1 MATPN
6 NYDAREIIDFL
17 SKLDPEMANVLN
29 GEAMVTRIKEEF
41 KNQSEEGRKAAE
53 RMAKNLRNSGNDIS
67 AQLQKIE
74 IEASKAGYNVFFS
87 YNEGRKQ
94 IDIKMERRAGVK
106 GDKNAPAA
114 KINPVNFKID
124 VGSAKAGY
132 NNGVPSTKSLSIQ
145 QKDDFTYFAT
155 ATEDMLRG
163 IRETLVEI
171 NKSGKGE
178 NRSTAAANSMMK
190 DAVKKANKG
199 LVAHTNHA
207 SVNDEYFDDDRYEG
221 DSIRRQLFMQTN
233 AKMAGVIDS
242 VMKKLKGKRQKI
254 KTKDGL
260 DIDDSQLQRDILI
273 YIEAAQKK
281 TLGKKTADKILEGR
295 GYSKEDI
302 KNLAEAIGKD
312 LLAIENTV
320 NLGSDRSMATLTE
333 SYMGARDTL
342 LGNYGRSDRHPS
354 QGRNTVK
361 KINGSKRRKTAFRE
375 ADLQSKGYYDSAEH
389 EVYTSAQIGAKDIQG
404 AYLAVKKNA
413 EDSLRESLVEQNK
426 NRKEKWSKNK
436 IERKIQSE
444 LKRQGYI
451 DFDPSVDD
459 DMMIA
464 RESSLGDL
472 IGTRERSTQLSK
484 EEYDKYVDDATKKV
498 NDIINDNKKKSKKI
512 KFGKNTY
519 DLKDEAQKQE
529 YIQKYIM
536 TRAISGLKPNE
547 IYGNVSIN
555 PFDGEDGKKMFSLSA
570 QQLVGGGQQEKVVTG
585 GIGERNY
592 AFALNDNIFDKVVE
606 QLKSDEVLP
615 KNFDIKSLDF
625 IREKGDFKSNE
636 MGQLA
641 ISRLGYLFGKSKDK
655 KGFVDALQK
664 SSPLGSFITGLT
676 KDGSGIEFSESDEA
690 MSAFINNGGLTS
702 LYDWM
707 SKTDLSVLGI
717 DESGNIF
724 DKDAKAFVYE
734 TEAGL
739 ADVFKWTKRVQTGK
753 KEREAQMRTAAVS
766 GSSSSYTKQLQERY
780 RGSNAKD
787 REIIKK
793 AEDDI
798 AEIESAI
805 FEKTSSTAN
814 WDDKKVSDFIKTS
827 SYTKGSKDTSRTA
840 ITMGVG
846 DQYSINTEKYKD
858 VIAEYQR
865 GHISK
870 EDFMK
875 TWEGEVETIRKE
887 MIGAGIDPS
896 QIETII
902 DPGQVFGFSAFG
914 DQYQGRLLHLGNT
927 SPDSMID
934 PVTGETVYNR
944 SEYASGVNS
953 LFKAMGSKAKNK
965 KSKVSEAAANVTLGM
980 FETASTNHGALNER
994 ANKRRLGHSASFK
1007 TSGITPEQ
1015 IEGLAGD
1022 QKDRYIDSGFI
1033 SEDAMKNLLRD
1044 TYDYEGEGGKI
1055 DKGKYLEALYS
1066 QYAEADKFKSG
1077 KKKAIS
1083 FDDDKH
1089 WGETFE
1095 DKRNNLIKEIMS
1107 IAETEGLRGM
1117 FNRFPSIDSEAV
1129 KNSRLFVSKD
1139 IKDKETMKVGSG
1151 LAKAINA
1158 DFDGDTINVI
1168 LKMLSDY
1175 SGDKT
1180 EDWDRDVMQRVYKM
1194 RGGKKASKT
1203 DEERQKNYEAALSG
1217 ADDAFLKEI
1226 SGLAAKVNNQYIGNF
1241 SNMSTSIRNALG
1253 ETEYDETRAVY
1264 TDGKMNQS
1272 SFEKIA
1278 KGLVIKAVGQTLE
1291 QDAISA
1297 KKVEQR
1303 IVEEISKAKE
1313 NKEKELGRELNSEEL
1328 KDLRSDIASKV
1339 TNDFENLSK
1348 KIRDGGFKSDSEFIN
1363 ALSELGITKDGKVDS
1378 LGMTTAMAQIQKMA
1392 EMNGI
1397 DKSVVS
1403 KIFGGIDI
1411 TSDTF
1416 DGKLDTNVVSSILKS
1431 TSKDLYGDKK
1441 GFFYR
1446 GDQFNPAVATA
1457 RSNNVGSKGDSYEVI
1472 RRMKSNGF
1480 GDNLLE
1486 IEETNVLFNERGEIL
1501 RAVADAYK
1509 YEIGMEEKKIGV
1521 ALREADAIRKAGK
1534 SWKDYSDLISKK
1546 YKLDEE
1552 AEKVA
1557 GKGDFYVASNKVLSE
1572 GGFTR
1577 TTPSAIKNILNPR
1590 TDGTTGL
1597 DKSVLDDRVAKGLFK
1612 PKKGELV
1619 KAFGVDSEKTLMSL
1633 FGTSQSIIGGNLAHA
1648 IAQGDKTGAKEF
1660 ETELKNLL
1668 SVFGKSAKEIE
1679 TVISAFQKAGTNMS
1693 AIADNFG
1700 TTVGNELPIAG
1711 VSTDGNYLIN
1721 GRMDTLRYQQRQN
1734 QYTGKMDDVYTIL
1747 DYKTR
1752 VGTGIKHDDV
1762 AQVIMYQE
1770 MFKDMQK
1777 TWMTDERFKGMSDKD
1792 LLDVARV
1799 DIAKSLSGGERSKEA
1814 IDNLVNSLTQEDIN
1828 RIRNGARIESGVVVG
1843 DSRSGASQAY
1853 KISGSITGD
1862 IKDMVMGGDWE
1873 KLSQDQIAALLS
1885 MQQKIT
1891 SPDFYKEGNYV
1902 APKKEPEKP
1911 KTKDD
1916 KEAEKKKNQEDFV
1929 KLLEQEYKLRLK
1941 IAELKGKKAL
1951 STNDEE
1957 KKNLETLIG
1966 YNEGLLNKKVDERE
1980 KAGKKAGLK
1989 GKSGEVYKNNVLSAE
2004 EAKYQL
2010 ELQKLAEG
2018 LTKGTSGVTGKRS
2031 LFNDFK
2037 KQFKSYFVNMFSAYR
2052 IMSKITQELRKC
2064 VQITKELDKAATNI
2078 RIVTGMSSK
2087 EVDGLMRK
2095 YTGLAREL
2103 GVTTQVVAQS
2113 GQEWMRQGYSAEQ
2126 ANDLI
2131 IASTKLSKLGMMDM
2145 NNATKVLT
2153 STMKGFK
2160 LEASEVG
2167 QVVDKLTKL
2176 DMNYATTA
2184 ADIGEAM
2191 SRTAAIANQ
2200 MGVSLDETA
2209 AMVTTIMDIT
2219 QQSAEMTGTAIR
2231 TILSRYGNVKSG
2243 SFVSML
2249 TDGED
2254 LDKINDIEKVLSVL
2268 GIEIRKSGLEMRDV
2282 GDVLDELAL
2291 KWMTLS
2297 DVEKN
2302 AVATAFAGTRQRN
2315 QFIVLMDNWKQ
2326 VEEATNMA
2334 TNAAGTADE
2343 KYGAYMD
2350 SIESRLNKLQTA
2362 WEEFTQKL
2370 GASSFV
2376 KGAVSALTFLVENL
2390 DKILAL
2396 LGSISAYLMAKKLWA
2411 NIGRLGGIFNG
2422 LSTIGFKRG
2431 AADAAANSNDGMLSR
2446 IFGTTQRGFTNVVNK
2461 LEEVKQAILGK
2472 NGGVVLGSQS
2482 VVNSMTVGDRSAL
2495 YKQNKE
2501 TIKQN
2506 NVEIK
2511 RLNKLMKEH
2520 KAPTEFDP
2528 RVSHIN
2534 YRQSK
2539 NDEIKAQNIALR
2551 GGRGAYDVGDGKTI
2565 TMRKGP
2571 DGNMMY
2577 YATTMKA
2584 GSDGKLK
2591 PETQKIDPNSADAK
2605 NAKAQKTAQTGQ
2617 KLGGAAMMGIMS
2629 AATWDTGSMNDTGAA
2644 LGFSYG
2650 SGKTTVDDVENEA
2663 WEDAVYKTSHGIG
2676 SAALSMIPFVGP
2688 IVSAVFGPML
2698 SDLFHGLI
2706 KWAVHNDEIN
2716 RKERVRVAKENLEAL
2731 KKIEDA
2737 TIGVENAIF
2746 NINDAQSMSAAKES
2760 VDKLITTLLDDGKNR
2775 RKVMNELGSQF
2786 GFAVD
2791 ELGNTTMTTAD
2802 LEKILLYGTDKE
2814 KAIATNTI
2822 NQVTNS
2828 ESAVEKYKSQEED
2841 RHKNEEGLKSA
2852 VGVTTDTVSTGA
2864 SMTDTSMKGQ
2874 IMDSLGLYS
2883 KEIITHS
2890 NNNYTTYETKRT
2902 LVGDT
2907 TDALEK
2913 NAETAIIKM
2922 KQIVEVGEFNNKK
2935 LTKSEIDAI
2944 NEEIKALESATKGID
2959 DYNSKTK
2966 KLNKELHGLELEEAF
2981 RSSGLSMWNAVDI
2994 ANTSLE
3000 TVIQTFANDLELT
3013 GVATRDATGMITE
3026 EARQQIETY
3035 LRSNEQFSSLFNTG
3049 AQTLNE
3055 MVSNVS
3061 KQNELVSKTGAKS
3074 FDELKDAFDRADA
3087 EKITK
3092 FSDAAGIAAEE
3103 LMGLVYKSDSSQLS
3117 SFARALNMTTEDVLK
3132 LQDKL
3137 GSITLSDLIKTP
3149 AETREAFNEL
3159 VGIFSEISTKGSATG
3174 ETLEKL
3180 NSNYFKLYNKYDE
3193 FGNVISTGSENLLE
3207 NLRERLFGNA
3217 SSSGTQAFLY
3227 QNATFQN
3234 LKGNSD
3240 MYKSYLSS
3248 LENSDVWNSLSDDQ
3262 RAMFTGANS
3271 LADVIH
3277 LFNSNDVNGKAL
3289 QGTLS
3294 SFLDSLNLS
3303 NDYYTELQNK
3313 LAEWQKH
3320 DNQITISGLQSQIDA
3335 LDEINEERERE
3346 IELIKAKD
3354 ALENAKKEKKRVYRA
3369 GVGWTYEADQEKI
3382 NEAKD
3387 KLDEVER
3394 ETDKENLQ
3402 YQIDL
3407 LEKQNSMLDNMAKN
3421 EELKALKATFD
3432 EYNAYMKN
3440 KFGKEITSG
3449 FSEIIDLA
3457 ESNRDMTWSTYVENM
3472 GTEQA
3477 VGEQADITNMINQ
3490 ANDIA
3495 YLDSVLAGMT
3505 EGKSGKELEKIQH
3518 SKEYLEKQTAR
3529 KNAYNSFIGSVS
3541 NLKASG
3547 ADDNTI
3553 DKYLQSGLAQK
3564 YNNSN
3569 YNSASSY
3576 TAAKYDGE
3584 IDDEYY
3590 YLKSGF
3596 GTSTGQTSVQQ
3607 YKEPNKYLK
3616 LMPSGTY
3623 SSDDMSAAMK
3633 LLSEEPDKVRVDYY
3647 DKNDKTWKMLPDD
3660 ASIINNLPNG
3670 TIIHAGTDK
3679 VNSSTDP
3686 GYGYAIKDG
3695 SSWENM
3701 SASVETFAKGTF
3713 GLDKAVMAMIN
3724 ELGTEGIVTPQGTL
3738 TALPSKTGI
3747 VPADLTKNL
3756 YDLGEVAPNLIKRLS
3771 FGQALHTNNS
3781 SSVEDNSMSVENLYA
3796 TFETDERFDFEKLL
3810 ISARQYIKNTKGTR

>member
-6 NYDAREIIDFL
+6 NYDARGIIDFL

-53 RMAKNLRNSGNDIS
+53 RMAKNLRNSGNNIS
-67 AQLQKIE
+67 AQLQEIE
-74 IEASKAGYNVFFS
+74 REASKAGYNIFFS

-94 IDIKMERRAGVK
+94 IDIKMERRAGVR
-106 GDKNAPAA
+106 GDKNAPAT

-145 QKDDFTYFAT
+145 QKDDLTYFAT
-155 ATEDMLRG
+155 ATEDVLRG
-163 IRETLVEI
+163 IKETLVEI

-221 DSIRRQLFMQTN
+221 DSRRRQLFMQTN

-254 KTKDGL
+254 KIKDGL

-281 TLGKKTADKILEGR
+281 TLGKETAEKILGGR

-302 KNLAEAIGKD
+302 EKLAEAIGKD

-361 KINGSKRRKTAFRE
+361 KINGGKRKKTSFRE
-375 ADLQSKGYYDSAEH
+375 VDLQNKGYYDSDYEH
-389 EVYTSAQIGAKDIQG
+389 EAYTSAQISSEDIQS
-404 AYLAVKKNA
+404 AYLKVRKNA
-413 EDSLRESLVEQNK
+413 EDSFRRSLQKQNEKREKKRSNK
-426 NRKEKWSKNK
+426 E
-436 IERKIQSE
+436 IEEVIQSG
-444 LKRQGYI
+444 LKKQGYI

-464 RESSLGDL
+464 KASSLRDL
-472 IGTRERSTQLSK
+472 TGTRERSTQLSK
-484 EEYDKYVDDATKKV
+484 EEHDKYVDDATKKV
-498 NDIINDNKKKSKKI
+498 NNIINDSKKKSKKI
-512 KFGKNTY
+512 KFGKKTY
-519 DLKDEAQKQE
+519 DLKDDAQRQE
-529 YIQKYIM
+529 YIQKYVVA
-536 TRAISGLKPNE
+536 RAISGLKPNE
-547 IYGNVSIN
+547 IYGDVSIN
-555 PFDGEDGKKMFSLSA
+555 PFIDEDGNEMFSLST

-592 AFALNDNIFDKVVE
+592 AFALNDKIFKKIVK
-606 QLKSDEVLP
+606 QLKNDGVLP
-615 KNFDIKSLDF
+615 ENFDVGSLDF

-655 KGFVDALQK
+655 KGFVDVLK
-664 SSPLGSFITGLT
+664 KSPLGSFITGLT
-676 KDGSGIEFSESDEA
+676 KDGSGIEFSESDDA
-690 MSAFINNGGLTS
+690 MNAFINDGDGGLTS
-702 LYDWM
+702 LYNWM
-707 SKTDLSVLGI
+707 SETDLSALGI
-717 DESGNIF
+717 DENGKVFN
-724 DKDAKAFVYE
+724 KDARAFIYE

-780 RGSNAKD
+780 KGSNAKD
-787 REIIKK
+787 RKIIEK
-793 AEDDI
+793 AERDI

-814 WDDKKVSDFIKTS
+814 WDDKKISDFIKTKS
-827 SYTKGSKDTSRTA
+827 FKKGSFLEKGIKDTTKTA

-858 VIAEYQR
+858 IIAEYQR
-865 GHISK
+865 GHISE

-875 TWEGEVETIRKE
+875 TWEGEAEAIRQE
-887 MIGAGIDPS
+887 MIASGIDPS

-934 PVTGETVYNR
+934 PVTGKTVYNR

-980 FETASTNHGALNER
+980 FGTASTHHGALNER

-1015 IEGLAGD
+1015 IEGLTGD

-1033 SEDAMKNLLRD
+1033 SKDAMRSLLMD
-1044 TYDYEGEGGKI
+1044 TYDYEKEDGTI
-1055 DKGKYLEALYS
+1055 DEDKYLKALYD
-1066 QYAEADKFKSG
+1066 QYNASGLKDKK
-1077 KKKAIS
+1077 S
-1083 FDDDKH
+1083 FDDKS
-1089 WGETFE
+1089 WGTSFKE
-1095 DKRNNLIKEIMS
+1095 KQRNLINRLLEMS
-1107 IAETEGLRGM
+1107 ETEGLRGM

-1139 IKDKETMKVGSG
+1139 ITDKGTMKVGSG

-1180 EDWDRDVMQRVYKM
+1180 EDWDRDVMQKVYKM
-1194 RGGKKASKT
+1194 RGGKKVSKT
-1203 DEERQKNYEAALSG
+1203 DEERQKSYEDALSG

-1278 KGLVIKAVGQTLE
+1278 KGLVVKAVGQTLE

-1303 IVEEISKAKE
+1303 IVEEISKAQE
-1313 NKEKELGRELNSEEL
+1313 EKEKELRRKLDPKNQEDAKIL

-1348 KIRDGGFKSDSEFIN
+1348 KIRDGGFESDSEFIK
-1363 ALSELGITKDGKVDS
+1363 ALGDLGITKDGKFDS

-1416 DGKLDTNVVSSILKS
+1416 DGKLDTNVVSGILKS

-1457 RSNNVGSKGDSYEVI
+1457 RSNNAGSKGDSYEVI

-1480 GDNLLE
+1480 GDNLVE
-1486 IEETNVLFNERGEIL
+1486 IEDANVLFNERGEIL

-1521 ALREADAIRKAGK
+1521 ALREADAIKKAGK

-1633 FGTSQSIIGGNLAHA
+1633 FNTSQSIIGGNLAHA
-1648 IAQGDKTGAKEF
+1648 IAQGDKAGAKEF

-1693 AIADNFG
+1693 VIADNFG
-1700 TTVGNELPIAG
+1700 KTVGNELPIAG

-1721 GRMDTLRYQQRQN
+1721 GRMDALRYQQRQN

-1752 VGTGIKHDDV
+1752 ADTGIKYDDV
-1762 AQVIMYQE
+1762 AQVVMYQE

-1777 TWMTDERFKGMSDKD
+1777 TWMTDDRFKGMSDKD

-1814 IDNLVNSLTQEDIN
+1814 IDNLVNSLTEEDIN

-1843 DSRSGASQAY
+1843 DSRGGASQAY
-1853 KISGSITGD
+1853 KISGSITSD

-1873 KLSQDQIAALLS
+1873 KLSPDQIAALLS

-1902 APKKEPEKP
+1902 APQKEPEKP

-1966 YNEGLLNKKVDERE
+1966 YNEGLLNKKVAERE

-1989 GKSGEVYKNNVLSAE
+1989 GKSGESYKNNILSAE
-2004 EAKYQL
+2004 EAKYRL
-2010 ELQKLAEG
+2010 ELQKQAER
-2018 LTKGTSGVTGKRS
+2018 LTKGTDGIAGKKG
-2031 LFNDFK
+2031 LFNDFG
-2037 KQFKSYFVNMFSAYR
+2037 KQFKGYIVNMFSAYR
-2052 IMSKITQELRKC
+2052 IISKITQELRKC
-2064 VQITKELDKAATNI
+2064 VQIAKELDKAATNI
-2078 RIVTGMSSK
+2078 RIVTGMSSE
-2087 EVDGLMRK
+2087 EVDVLMRK

-2103 GVTTQVVAQS
+2103 GVTTQIVAQS
-2113 GQEWMRQGYSAEQ
+2113 GQEWMRQGYNAEQ

-2131 IASTKLSKLGMMDM
+2131 VSSTKLSKLGMMDM

-2160 LEASEVG
+2160 LEASDVG

-2191 SRTAAIANQ
+2191 SRTAAIAHQ

-2282 GDVLDELAL
+2282 GDVLDQLAL
-2291 KWMTLS
+2291 KWTTLS

-2315 QFIVLMDNWKQ
+2315 QFVVLMDNWKQ
-2326 VEEATNMA
+2326 VEEATDMA
-2334 TNAAGTADE
+2334 ANAAGTADD

-2350 SIESRLNKLQTA
+2350 SIEARLNKLQTA

-2370 GASSFV
+2370 STSSFV
-2376 KGAVSALTFLVENL
+2376 KGAVSVLTFLVEHL
-2390 DKILAL
+2390 DKILTL

-2411 NIGRLGGIFNG
+2411 NVGKLGGIFNG
-2422 LSTIGFKRG
+2422 LSTIGFKKG
-2431 AADAAANSNDGMLSR
+2431 AADAAANPNGGIINR
-2446 IFGTTQRGFTNVVNK
+2446 IFGTTQKGFTTVSSK
-2461 LEEVKQAILGK
+2461 LDQIMAIM
-2472 NGGVVLGSQS
+2472 NGEQTGDAAMS
-2482 VVNSMTVGDRSAL
+2482 VVDSMAVTRRAKLSKANELEIESQKEKLKRSKTNKAQIQSKIDRLEAQNSAL
-2495 YKQNKE
+2495 KGKG
-2501 TIKQN
+2501 
-2506 NVEIK
+2506 
-2511 RLNKLMKEH
+2511 
-2520 KAPTEFDP
+2520 F
-2528 RVSHIN
+2528 
-2534 YRQSK
+2534 
-2539 NDEIKAQNIALR
+2539 
-2551 GGRGAYDVGDGKTI
+2551 DVGNGKTI

-2571 DGNMMY
+2571 NGDMMY
-2577 YATTMKA
+2577 YETTMNPK
-2584 GSDGKLK
+2584 
-2591 PETQKIDPNSADAK
+2591 TQKPRTRKIGSNSADAQ
-2605 NAKAQKTAQTGQ
+2605 NALAQKKAQTKQRSA
-2617 KLGGAAMMGIMS
+2617 GAAAAGLMSGIMAGMS
-2629 AATWDTGSMNDTGAA
+2629 GTNSYFGNMIGGENIKINDIKSDTTDNIINGVATGAA
-2644 LGFSYG
+2644 TGLLSAIPGVGPLLGPILG
-2650 SGKTTVDDVENEA
+2650 PIIGD
-2663 WEDAVYKTSHGIG
+2663 GIG
-2676 SAALSMIPFVGP
+2676 G
-2688 IVSAVFGPML
+2688 
-2698 SDLFHGLI
+2698 LF
-2706 KWAVHNDEIN
+2706 KWLRHKDEID
-2716 RKERVRVAKENLEAL
+2716 RKERVEEAKKNLEAL
-2731 KKIEDA
+2731 NKVQSAIESA
-2737 TIGVENAIF
+2737 ENSIF
-2746 NINDAQSMSAAKES
+2746 DMSTPES
-2760 VDKLITTLLDDGKNR
+2760 VSKAKNDVDAIIDALLESDNR
-2775 RKVMNELGSQF
+2775 
-2786 GFAVD
+2786 
-2791 ELGNTTMTTAD
+2791 
-2802 LEKILLYGTDKE
+2802 EKILSRLNKTVEEIEGTLLTGTEEE
-2814 KAIATNTI
+2814 KREILSVI
-2822 NQVTNS
+2822 NS
-2828 ESAVEKYKSQEED
+2828 ENNSATAIETFRAQEQDRYDAYKKYND
-2841 RHKNEEGLKSA
+2841 LA
-2852 VGVTTDTVSTGA
+2852 
-2864 SMTDTSMKGQ
+2864 
-2874 IMDSLGLYS
+2874 S
-2883 KEIITHS
+2883 KEITIFDNDAYKNMLEETGYYNDMVAHTTDS
-2890 NNNYTTYETKRT
+2890 STTYYTTSLSGSTSADKANNASEAIKELNKKANSDNVTKAEKEFLDGEIKR
-2902 LVGDT
+2902 LQGIV
-2907 TDALEK
+2907 DAHNDYQAEILKMNKEVNKLEIK
-2913 NAETAIIKM
+2913 NA
-2922 KQIVEVGEFNNKK
+2922 FS
-2935 LTKSEIDAI
+2935 KSGFD
-2944 NEEIKALESATKGID
+2944 K
-2959 DYNSKTK
+2959 
-2966 KLNKELHGLELEEAF
+2966 
-2981 RSSGLSMWNAVDI
+2981 W
-2994 ANTSLE
+2994 TSLDVSSASIE
-3000 TVIQTFANDLELT
+3000 EVVQTFANNLELT
-3013 GVATRDATGMITE
+3013 GAAVRDSTGEITDY
-3026 EARQQIETY
+3026 ARLQIETF
-3035 LRSNEQFSSLFNTG
+3035 LRSNERFSSLFSSSG
-3049 AQTLNE
+3049 KTLNQI
-3055 MVSNVS
+3055 MSSLN
-3061 KQNELVSKTGAKS
+3061 KQKDLLDQTQAASFEELKNAFDTQNKDSILTYLQNMGYSVEDLTYTLEDGTVKFTNTFETASNELM
-3074 FDELKDAFDRADA
+3074 R
-3087 EKITK
+3087 
-3092 FSDAAGIAAEE
+3092 
-3103 LMGLVYKSDSSQLS
+3103 LVYKYDDSQIEGI
-3117 SFARALNMTTEDVLK
+3117 ARALNMTTEDLLEMRK
-3132 LQDKL
+3132 LL
-3137 GSITLSDLIKTP
+3137 GNVKLSDLILSP
-3149 AETREAFNEL
+3149 EETRSSFNEL
-3159 VGIFSEISTKGSATG
+3159 NNIFSELSTSGAVTG
-3174 ETLEKL
+3174 ENLEKL
-3180 NSNYFKLYNKYDE
+3180 NTKYFSLYNNYDE
-3193 FGNVISTGSENLLE
+3193 NGDVISTSFNNVLE
-3207 NLRERLFGNA
+3207 NLRKRLFGDQNTV
-3217 SSSGTQAFLY
+3217 GTQGFLY
-3227 QNATFQN
+3227 QNATFQTLKEDSGLYDSFYYQVKNNN
-3234 LKGNSD
+3234 LLYNKFDENQ
-3240 MYKSYLSS
+3240 KKL
-3248 LENSDVWNSLSDDQ
+3248 LES
-3262 RAMFTGANS
+3262 ANS
-3271 LADVIH
+3271 LTDIMH
-3277 LFNSNDVNGKAL
+3277 LFNDETFGGEMQGILIEILND
-3289 QGTLS
+3289 
-3294 SFLDSLNLS
+3294 LNMN
-3303 NDYYTELQNK
+3303 NDYYKEIQDK
-3313 LAEWQKH
+3313 LIEWQKYENDTVI
-3320 DNQITISGLQSQIDA
+3320 DNLKSQIDA
-3335 LDEINEERERE
+3335 LNDINKEREKE
-3346 IELIKAKD
+3346 IALIKAKE
-3354 ALENAKKEKKRVYRA
+3354 ALENAQKEKVRVYRA
-3369 GVGWTYEADQEKI
+3369 GVGWTYETNQQKVSDAKEDLEK
-3382 NEAKD
+3382 
-3387 KLDEVER
+3387 LER
-3394 ETDKENLQ
+3394 ENNAENLQ

-3407 LEKQNSMLDNMAKN
+3407 LEQQNSMLDNISKN
-3421 EELKALKATFD
+3421 EELKGLKNSVDSYVSYMRNTFGKDVGSDVTSLLDNSNNYIMKWDDYVKMMGKQANASVLNEQDNILKQTKEIQSIDTKMKSLESEGKTHTADYISLQEQRNKAVKSISESKKKLSNWDVKTEDINAYLASEGITGGYGNIDNSDLYNAQALNEEYYTFNELNYKGEQTDSIITRKLGGLYSADEISKAIDALEDGDSDVTVKYKSKDADKWTNEAKSVDQLYDLPDGTVVGFSINNHNGKKDDGTTYAVKDGLAFKKLEALKDGTFSL
-3432 EYNAYMKN
+3432 N
-3440 KFGKEITSG
+3440 K
-3449 FSEIIDLA
+3449 D
-3457 ESNRDMTWSTYVENM
+3457 
-3472 GTEQA
+3472 
-3477 VGEQADITNMINQ
+3477 
-3490 ANDIA
+3490 
-3495 YLDSVLAGMT
+3495 VLA
-3505 EGKSGKELEKIQH
+3505 L
-3518 SKEYLEKQTAR
+3518 
-3529 KNAYNSFIGSVS
+3529 
-3541 NLKASG
+3541 
-3547 ADDNTI
+3547 
-3553 DKYLQSGLAQK
+3553 
-3564 YNNSN
+3564 
-3569 YNSASSY
+3569 
-3576 TAAKYDGE
+3576 
-3584 IDDEYY
+3584 
-3590 YLKSGF
+3590 
-3596 GTSTGQTSVQQ
+3596 
-3607 YKEPNKYLK
+3607 
-3616 LMPSGTY
+3616 
-3623 SSDDMSAAMK
+3623 
-3633 LLSEEPDKVRVDYY
+3633 
-3647 DKNDKTWKMLPDD
+3647 
-3660 ASIINNLPNG
+3660 
-3670 TIIHAGTDK
+3670 
-3679 VNSSTDP
+3679 
-3686 GYGYAIKDG
+3686 
-3695 SSWENM
+3695 
-3701 SASVETFAKGTF
+3701 
-3713 GLDKAVMAMIN
+3713 IN
-3724 ELGTEGIVTPQGTL
+3724 EVGTEGVVTPQGTI
-3738 TALPSKTGI
+3738 TALPSKTGV
-3747 VPADLTKNL
+3747 VPADLTRNL
-3756 YDLGEVAPNLIKRLS
+3756 YNLGEVAPNLVKKL
-3771 FGQALHTNNS
+3771 GDNQVALPNNQS
-3781 SSVEDNSMSVENLYA
+3781 NLEDNSMNVENLYA
-3796 TFETDERFDFEKLL
+3796 TFETDDGFDFEKLL
-3810 ISARQYIKNTKGTR
+3810 ISARQYIKNTKR